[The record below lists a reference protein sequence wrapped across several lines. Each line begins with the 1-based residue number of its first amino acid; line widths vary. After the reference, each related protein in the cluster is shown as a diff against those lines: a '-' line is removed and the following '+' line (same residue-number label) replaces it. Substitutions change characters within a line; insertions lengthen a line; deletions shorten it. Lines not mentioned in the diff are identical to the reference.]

1 MDWLEAVWNVM
12 EVSELMR
19 EDEMEPIVDLRVDV
33 G

>member
-1 MDWLEAVWNVM
+1 MDWLEAEWNVM

-19 EDEMEPIVDLRVDV
+19 EDEMEPKVDLRVDV